1 MSPGCG
7 TAGLVRVEQR
17 RPQDVAAPGS
27 GSGRGPGKCLS
38 RLAATMPSSEGE
50 VTTTQVTTDEQ
61 RDTASRLQD
70 TTMAQVAPE
79 VVIGRSPAR
88 INPKRKPDK
97 SKIFRIRTSKYQS
110 GSVAAREWLRQ

>member
-1 MSPGCG
+1 MSGGPK
-7 TAGLVRVEQR
+7 
-17 RPQDVAAPGS
+17 DVAAPGS

-50 VTTTQVTTDEQ
+50 VTTTQITSEDQ
-61 RDTASRLQD
+61 RDADNRLQE
-70 TTMAQVAPE
+70 TRMAQVAPE

-97 SKIFRIRTSKYQS
+97 SKIFRIRTSK
-110 GSVAAREWLRQ
+110 